1 LRGQS
6 LIKRTVARLAIH
18 VRVRAFGL
26 GIGNIRVAALARLVP
41 GKLHRVLGNLANRRP
56 AIVPVLPEGFWNHV
70 GAHHQKH
77 QEGDHKE
84 PRKPEKMSC
93 ILHETL
99 SPYSQRREEAL

>member
-1 LRGQS
+1 MGM
-6 LIKRTVARLAIH
+6 
-18 VRVRAFGL
+18 RALGF

-41 GKLHRVLGNLANRRP
+41 GELHWVLGNLADCCT
-56 AIVPVLPEGFWNHV
+56 AIVPVLPEGFGDYV

-99 SPYSQRREEAL
+99 SPYSQSREGAM